1 MLFCI
6 VVTVQLT
13 MPACTH
19 ANVCRIQGANEI
31 LIHDIADF
39 APCDATICPIH
50 LLFSF
55 YNTSRYY
62 LKKYAHN
69 EPGTYTSTEKA
80 APDAGLIFATS
91 KSSCAKLLEQV
102 KKVAFGSEHAHSP
115 FPITEVAAGGVS
127 GEF

>member
-1 MLFCI
+1 MIL
-6 VVTVQLT
+6 
-13 MPACTH
+13 
-19 ANVCRIQGANEI
+19 RSIQSTSSSR
-31 LIHDIADF
+31 F
-39 APCDATICPIH
+39 ASRDGLA
-50 LLFSF
+50 S
-55 YNTSRYY
+55 TSRRY

-115 FPITEVAAGGVS
+115 FPITEVAAGGAS
-127 GEF
+127 RGF